1 MSGLGKKALGEGL
14 LKEDLTY
21 PECFIFFFFFYSKR
35 RLKSH
40 NAYVIK
46 KSSNM

>member
-21 PECFIFFFFFYSKR
+21 PECFIFFFFFLLQKETE
-35 RLKSH
+35 
-40 NAYVIK
+40 VT
-46 KSSNM
+46 

>member
-21 PECFIFFFFFYSKR
+21 PECFIFFFFFFLLQKETE
-35 RLKSH
+35 
-40 NAYVIK
+40 VT
-46 KSSNM
+46 